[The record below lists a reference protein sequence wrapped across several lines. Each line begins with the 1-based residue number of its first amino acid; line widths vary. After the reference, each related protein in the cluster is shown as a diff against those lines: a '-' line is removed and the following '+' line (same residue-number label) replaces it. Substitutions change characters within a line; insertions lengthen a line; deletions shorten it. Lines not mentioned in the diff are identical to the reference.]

1 MTVRSALPHQQR
13 VSPGRGR
20 AVPARAPVA
29 ESPAARVLAL
39 QRTAGNAAT
48 RKLLRQASQDRFN
61 VVIVPD
67 GETGLSR
74 AAVNLALNV
83 VRQELATVMRASQD
97 PTVRRGVTVDYRQSE
112 GDLKDLHRRTFLV
125 YLMQGRDADRAVEL
139 ARPHLPHGYDSD
151 LHDAAHELSSIG
163 GANLRIDFN
172 GRSPSV
178 SLVSTG
184 ALAQFVHGRSGGDR
198 LAGQLLGEII
208 LHELGHALRAPHAS
222 SGIME
227 GRVVFDA
234 TTLGRARHFSDDSA
248 TAVRTRLEYLAGH

>member
-1 MTVRSALPHQQR
+1 VAVRAL
-13 VSPGRGR
+13 R
-20 AVPARAPVA
+20 A
-29 ESPAARVLAL
+29 ETAATRVLAL
-39 QRTAGNAAT
+39 QRAVGNAAT
-48 RKLLRQASQDRFN
+48 TQLMRQASHDRFN

-67 GETGLSR
+67 GDTGLSR
-74 AAVNLALNV
+74 AAVNLALNI
-83 VRQELATVMRASQD
+83 VRQELSAVTRASRE
-97 PTVRRGVTVDYRQSE
+97 PTVRRGVTVDYRQTE
-112 GDLKDLHRRTFLV
+112 GDLTELHRRTFLV

-139 ARPHLPHGYDSD
+139 ARPHLPHGYDTD
-151 LHDAAHELSSIG
+151 LRDAAHELSSIG

-184 ALAQFVHGRSGGDR
+184 ALAQFVHGRNGGDR

-234 TTLGRARHFSDDSA
+234 ATLGRARHFSDDSS

>member
-1 MTVRSALPHQQR
+1 
-13 VSPGRGR
+13 
-20 AVPARAPVA
+20 
-29 ESPAARVLAL
+29 LAL
-39 QRTAGNAAT
+39 QRAAGNAAT
-48 RKLLRQASQDRFN
+48 RQLLRQPAHDRFN
-61 VVIVPD
+61 VVVVPD

-74 AAVNLALNV
+74 AAVNLALTV
-83 VRQELATVMRASQD
+83 VRRELAGVTGASHD
-97 PTVRRGVTVDYRQSE
+97 ATVRRGFAVDYRESE
-112 GDLKDLHRRTFLV
+112 GDLADLHRRTFLV
-125 YLMQGRDADRAVEL
+125 YLMQGRDADRAVAL

-151 LHDAAHELSSIG
+151 LKDAAHELNSIG

-184 ALAQFVHGRSGGDR
+184 ALAQFIAGRSGGDR

-208 LHELGHALRAPHAS
+208 LHEIGHALRAPHAS

-234 TTLGRARHFSDDSA
+234 ATLGRPRHFSEDSA
-248 TAVRTRLEYLAGH
+248 TAIRTRLEYLAKSR